1 MASTNI
7 LRHIRNYSSAGTL
20 SALAGVVTFPILTR
34 NLSVEE
40 YGILGLIMATL
51 TLFVAVGKLGFQH
64 AVIRFYAQII
74 HTTDSGWT
82 TKNMHSTVL
91 LVFACLAAITAVIW
105 LISGNL
111 IMPNSLQYEGM
122 GSLFTIASVTV
133 FLRLLGSAFLNFLRA
148 SERSGKVAKVQV
160 GMRYL
165 YITLVVLM
173 LYFSGLTPFK
183 VLLCI
188 MLAEI
193 FAFTSSLF
201 YYRDK
206 ITFSFSEF
214 RGDLA
219 KAMLT
224 YGAPLMVLESLG
236 VLLRLTDRYLIQ
248 GLLGEVEL
256 GMYSASYN
264 LTAYLE
270 IIVLATVVQ
279 ALRPLYMKLWE
290 RDGAEPTKEFLSNT
304 FHVYLA
310 VGIPFVALFSAT
322 APHLLNFLA
331 SPKFAP
337 GTIIIPFVTISFM
350 LDGCVHWLGAGLY
363 VKRNTRVLMMW
374 SMIAAITNL
383 ILNFMVIPIFGI
395 VGAAAVTVVSF
406 TIFIT
411 GVATSAS
418 KFLSFDIDWVTPFK
432 IAIMSV
438 AVYFLLANL
447 NFGAELTNLFVKG
460 FIGLA
465 FCLVGLITI
474 DSRVAEQLHGM
485 VNQRLRRAS

>member
-7 LRHIRNYSSAGTL
+7 LRHVRNYSSAGTL
-20 SALAGVVTFPILTR
+20 SALAGIVTFPILTR
-34 NLSVEE
+34 NLTVEE

-64 AVIRFYAQII
+64 AVIRYYAQIM
-74 HTTDSGWT
+74 HTKSDWT
-82 TKNMHSTVL
+82 TANMNTTVL
-91 LVFACLAAITAVIW
+91 VVFGVLAVVTSSIW

-111 IMPNSLQYEGM
+111 IMPSTLQYEGM
-122 GSLFTIASVTV
+122 GSLFTIASFTV
-133 FLRLLGSAFLNFLRA
+133 FLRLFASAFLNFLRA

-160 GMRYL
+160 TMRYC
-165 YITLVVLM
+165 YIVFIVLM
-173 LYFSGLTPFK
+173 LFFSGLTPFK
-183 VLLCI
+183 VLVCI
-188 MLAEI
+188 LLAEI
-193 FAFTSSLF
+193 IAFSSALY

-206 ITFSFSEF
+206 ISFSLSDF
-214 RGDLA
+214 RGSLA
-219 KAMLT
+219 KSMLM

-248 GLLGEVEL
+248 GILGEVEL

-290 RDGAEPTKEFLSNT
+290 RDGAEPTKDFLANT
-304 FHVYLA
+304 FHIYLIF
-310 VGIPFVALFSAT
+310 GIPFVALFSAT

-337 GTIIIPFVTISFM
+337 GTVIIPFVTISFM

-363 VKRNTRVLMMW
+363 VNRNTRVLMLW
-374 SMIAAITNL
+374 SVVAAVINLVLNIT
-383 ILNFMVIPIFGI
+383 FIPIFGI
-395 VGAAAVTVVSF
+395 VGAAVVTVVSF
-406 TIFIT
+406 SIFIA
-411 GVATSAS
+411 GVANSAF
-418 KFLSFDIDWVTPFK
+418 KFLSFDIDWKKPLQIIV
-432 IAIMSV
+432 ISV
-438 AVYFLLANL
+438 AIYFLLSNL
-447 NFGAELTNLFVKG
+447 DFGAEMVNLFVKG

-465 FCLVGLITI
+465 FCILGIVLV
-474 DSRVAEQLHGM
+474 DESVASQLRAM
-485 VNQRLRRAS
+485 VSKRLGRSS